1 MVASWKWKKNNLISR
16 LEITESDVMWG
27 KVIKKITYVIIG
39 KGQEITK
46 VGTNWEVTKNV
57 LNHVW
62 K

>member
-1 MVASWKWKKNNLISR
+1 MKKNNLITR